1 MAKPLE
7 IEIKLAATPAL
18 LEKLRSDP
26 VLAGEEQA
34 STLTTTYFDTS
45 GGHLRRGGAA
55 LRVRRGET
63 GREQT
68 LKLAPP
74 NEGAIR
80 RFEWNAELVGD
91 HPELANFPA
100 KARTVLAQLLDGEPL
115 EPVATT
121 RIERTTRRLHLG
133 QSAIEIAF
141 DLGRIEAGV
150 REETVCELEMELVE
164 GKLADVIALA
174 LKLPLG
180 PELNW
185 SVRSKA
191 ERCHALAYALPLKV
205 AHAGSLNL
213 SPALDVAGGFQAIA
227 WNCLQQILANYPLV
241 IASGDAE
248 AVHQTRVAI
257 RRLRAAM
264 SLFADVT
271 DDATEP
277 LLRSELKAV
286 GSSLGPARDLDV
298 LLERI
303 SAEARARDSELSW
316 VRTHLAARRKKAVA
330 SAQSLLADASFQR
343 LLFKFA
349 SWLEDGEW
357 LRRKGESGGD
367 LPLQPFAAQSLARRR
382 RKLRQI
388 REKLADLSD
397 ADRHKLRIE
406 VKKLRYATAFFAS
419 LFSSSAVAKERKAFT
434 RHLGKLQDSLGE
446 LNDMAVASADRE
458 ALFSGLNPIEAAEQA
473 ARLEEHLAD
482 QHKSRRKLIKSAQKS
497 FDKIVSAEAWWK
509 AG

>member
-1 MAKPLE
+1 MARPLE
-7 IEIKLAATPAL
+7 IEIKLVATPAM

-26 VLAGEEQA
+26 VLAGEEQV
-34 STLTTTYFDTS
+34 STLATTYFDTS
-45 GGHLRRGGAA
+45 SGRLRRGGAA

-74 NEGAIR
+74 NEGSIR
-80 RFEWNAELVGD
+80 RVEWNAELDGD
-91 HPELANFPA
+91 HPELSNFPA
-100 KARTVLAQLLDGEPL
+100 KARTVLAQLLDGKPL
-115 EPVATT
+115 EQIATT
-121 RIERTTRRLHLG
+121 RIERTTRRLHFG
-133 QSAIEIAF
+133 KSAIEIAF
-141 DLGRIEAGV
+141 DLGKIEAGA
-150 REETVCELEMELVE
+150 RDEAICELEMELVE

-316 VRTHLAARRKKAVA
+316 VRTHLVRTCIETV
-330 SAQSLLADASFQR
+330 LAERER
-343 LLFKFA
+343 LPGCEY
-349 SWLEDGEW
+349 EDVVIH
-357 LRRKGESGGD
+357 RSNKMV
-367 LPLQPFAAQSLARRR
+367 
-382 RKLRQI
+382 
-388 REKLADLSD
+388 SD
-397 ADRHKLRIE
+397 VVICKCPSPECCPGAGRC
-406 VKKLRYATAFFAS
+406 
-419 LFSSSAVAKERKAFT
+419 
-434 RHLGKLQDSLGE
+434 QW
-446 LNDMAVASADRE
+446 
-458 ALFSGLNPIEAAEQA
+458 AEQFGSS
-473 ARLEEHLAD
+473 
-482 QHKSRRKLIKSAQKS
+482 Q
-497 FDKIVSAEAWWK
+497 
-509 AG
+509 